1 MPKVF
6 HPVARADEIEPGEL
20 KYVEVGDRAI
30 CLANVGGEILALD
43 NACTHEGAS
52 LSEGTLSGT
61 RLEWPGSRRRLRSLF
76 RRAAAVPRGPPGQ
89 DLFCRDRGRRH
100 LGRHQDVMLVRS

>member
-6 HPVARADEIEPGEL
+6 HPVARADEIAPGEL

-61 RLEWPGSRRRLRSLF
+61 RLECPVHGGVFDAFSGEPLRYPVVHPVKTYS
-76 RRAAAVPRGPPGQ
+76 VEIEDG
-89 DLFCRDRGRRH
+89 
-100 LGRHQDVMLVRS
+100 VILVGIRT